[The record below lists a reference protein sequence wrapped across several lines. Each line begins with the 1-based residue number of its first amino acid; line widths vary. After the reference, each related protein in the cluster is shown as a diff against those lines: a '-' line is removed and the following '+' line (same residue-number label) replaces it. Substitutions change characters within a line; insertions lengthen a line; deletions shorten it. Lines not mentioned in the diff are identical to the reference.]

1 MAQKFSIHLSILE
14 SRMLHH
20 ICKDPDGWI
29 RNLIEWRV
37 RIVED
42 DLIPK
47 IKQQLIDAGAKSIP
61 ANREGIIAAGNLQP
75 KDPNWSPAV
84 PRDHLTDDNCDIY
97 TIELADDEI
106 TVLEW
111 MYENPHEH
119 IHDWIVERCQIGI
132 KEKAEVVTKELL
144 ADPTWTDPIPLD
156 PEELLDLIQM
166 RTVHDHMEISG
177 AHTAAM
183 VENMRTDPDFVP
195 ITVPFHRYLHHDTPE
210 FPTPSIGPDSD
221 AGPNTTPHP
230 EAR

>member
-1 MAQKFSIHLSILE
+1 MTQKFSIHLSIAE

-20 ICKDPDGWI
+20 LTKDPDDWI

-42 DLIPK
+42 SLYPQ
-47 IKQQLIDAGAKSIP
+47 IKQQLIDAGATSIP
-61 ANREGIIAAGNLQP
+61 ATREGMIAAGNLQP
-75 KDPNWSPAV
+75 KDPNWTPV
-84 PRDHLTDDNCDIY
+84 QREHITNDNCDIH

-132 KEKAEVVTKELL
+132 KEKAEFVTKELL
-144 ADPTWTDPIPLD
+144 ADPRWTDPIPLD
-156 PEELLDLIQM
+156 PEEVLDLIEM
-166 RTVHDHMEISG
+166 RTVHDHMELTG
-177 AHTAAM
+177 AATRDL
-183 VENMRTDPDFVP
+183 VENSANSDHVP
-195 ITVPFHRYLHHDTPE
+195 LTVPFHRYLHHDDVPA
-210 FPTPSIGPDSD
+210 FPTPSRGPDSE

>member
-1 MAQKFSIHLSILE
+1 MTQKFSIHLTVAE

-20 ICKDPDGWI
+20 LARDPNDWI

-37 RIVED
+37 RLTED
-42 DLIPK
+42 ALLPQ
-47 IKQQLIDAGAKSIP
+47 IKQQLIDSGARSIP
-61 ANREGIIAAGNLQP
+61 ASKEGIIAAGNLQP
-75 KDPNWSPAV
+75 KDPNWTPV
-84 PRDHLTDDNCDIY
+84 QRDHITNDNCDIY
-97 TIELADDEI
+97 TIELTDEEI

-144 ADPTWTDPIPLD
+144 ADPRWTDPIPLD
-156 PEELLDLIQM
+156 PEELLDLVEM
-166 RTVHDHMEISG
+166 RTVYDHMEISG
-177 AHTAAM
+177 AMAEDLVKYAS
-183 VENMRTDPDFVP
+183 DPNYSP
-195 ITVPFHRYLHHDTPE
+195 ITIPFHRYLHHDDVPA
-210 FPTPSIGPDSD
+210 FPTPSSGPDSE